1 MITIGKPNV
10 LDSDVATAIDSD
22 VSASL
27 NNKFA
32 ATTQNLEKMVVTR
45 ISQMESKFIKFF
57 NNNIHVSS
65 SNTGKQSG
73 SAGDDTSNLQIP
85 KFPLPP
91 EPSIENIHNQK
102 VIGNSVGVESSVP
115 PYYTSAYSTPPS
127 QATCIPYGFITN
139 NAFDSLLRCAYA
151 PSNQPPHVPHGSPQ
165 PNQTP
170 IRPRA
175 ELEGFREEMIDLFRQ
190 TIGIDP
196 KAKMRAY

>member
-1 MITIGKPNV
+1 MITIDKPNV
-10 LDSDVATAIDSD
+10 LDSDVASAIDSD

-32 ATTQNLEKMVVTR
+32 ATAQNLEKMVVTR

-91 EPSIENIHNQK
+91 EASIENIHNQK
-102 VIGNSVGVESSVP
+102 GHWEFGWSREFC
-115 PYYTSAYSTPPS
+115 
-127 QATCIPYGFITN
+127 ATILYI
-139 NAFDSLLRCAYA
+139 S
-151 PSNQPPHVPHGSPQ
+151 
-165 PNQTP
+165 
-170 IRPRA
+170 I
-175 ELEGFREEMIDLFRQ
+175 
-190 TIGIDP
+190 
-196 KAKMRAY
+196 